1 MKEIIKNSSLLF
13 LMIAA
18 IYLGGVG
25 IAKVSNDKQSKDWTG
40 TTQGETDTIYQAIIN
55 TSATVDTIL
64 DICDNILGKLDEL
77 ERAREMDSV
86 DNYHRYWYEHLDTNS
101 NGEIDDTEIRND

>member
-18 IYLGGVG
+18 IYLGGIG
-25 IAKVSNDKQSKDWTG
+25 FAKITTDKETIDWTG
-40 TTQGETDTIYQAIIN
+40 THQGETDTIYEAIVN

-77 ERAREMDSV
+77 ERVREMDSV
-86 DNYHRYWYEHLDTNS
+86 DNYHRHWYENLDTNS
-101 NGEIDDTEIRND
+101 NGEIDDTEIRDE

>member
-1 MKEIIKNSSLLF
+1 MKEIIKNSTILF
-13 LMIAA
+13 LIIAA
-18 IYLGGVG
+18 IYLGGIG
-25 IAKVSNDKQSKDWTG
+25 FAKITIDKQTTDWTG
-40 TTQGETDTIYQAIIN
+40 THQGETDSIYKAIIS

-77 ERAREMDSV
+77 ERVREMDSV

-101 NGEIDDTEIRND
+101 NGEIDDTEIKND

>member
-1 MKEIIKNSSLLF
+1 MKEIIKNSALLF

-18 IYLGGVG
+18 IYLGGIG
-25 IAKVSNDKQSKDWTG
+25 FAKITTDKETIDWTG
-40 TTQGETDTIYQAIIN
+40 THQGETDTIYEAIMN
-55 TSATVDTIL
+55 TLATVDTIL

-77 ERAREMDSV
+77 ERIREMDSV

-101 NGEIDDTEIRND
+101 NGEIDDTEIQND

>member
-1 MKEIIKNSSLLF
+1 MKEIIKNSTLLF
-13 LMIAA
+13 LIIAA

-25 IAKVSNDKQSKDWTG
+25 IAQISNDKQTTDWTG
-40 TTQGETDTIYQAIIN
+40 THQGETDTIYQAVMN

-77 ERAREMDSV
+77 ERVKEMDSV
-86 DNYHRYWYEHLDTNS
+86 DRYMRYWYEELDTNS
-101 NGEIDDTEIRND
+101 NGDIDDTEIE

>member
-1 MKEIIKNSSLLF
+1 MKEIIKNSALLF

-18 IYLGGVG
+18 IYLGGIG
-25 IAKVSNDKQSKDWTG
+25 FAKITTHKQTIDWTG
-40 TTQGETDTIYQAIIN
+40 THQGETDTIYQAVMN

-77 ERAREMDSV
+77 ERAREMDSI

-101 NGEIDDTEIRND
+101 NGEIDDTEIKND